1 MPENTR
7 PNSNENNGTSNKNRS
22 KQEDTAVIALSMPGI
37 LFSQVATEMMLFTD
51 KNTAAMCARWV
62 DETFHLFATNRVKL
76 FHFSVKTAHK
86 APEGG
91 CGCILSVDQV
101 KALKTS
107 LSKFRSYVTLWFDSD
122 HLYLETPA
130 MRTDLTATNGDR
142 TNPFKYSVLLSNL
155 KSSSEEIKPP
165 LYGNLRAFTNRPRDA
180 FVNVEAARSK
190 ESGAPL
196 FWYHYTPGH
205 KIMEAGKE
213 ASLKVSAEAVMIGL
227 RPNSISEE

>member
-1 MPENTR
+1 MPENLK
-7 PNSNENNGTSNKNRS
+7 PNSDQDNSTTNRKRDEQDTS
-22 KQEDTAVIALSMPGI
+22 VIALSMPGT
-37 LFSQVATEMMLFTD
+37 LFSQVTTEMMLFTD

-62 DETFHLFATNRVKL
+62 DDTFHLFATNRVKL
-76 FHFSVKTAHK
+76 FHFSVKTEHK
-86 APEGG
+86 APDGG

-101 KALKTS
+101 AALKTA
-107 LSKFRSYVTLWFDSD
+107 LSKTKSYVTLWFDSD

-165 LYGNLRAFTNRPRDA
+165 LCGNLRAFTNRARDA
-180 FVNVEAARSK
+180 FVHVEAARSK

-196 FWYHYTPGH
+196 FWYHYAPGH
-205 KIMEAGKE
+205 KVMKAGKE

-227 RPNSISEE
+227 HPNSISEE

>member
-7 PNSNENNGTSNKNRS
+7 LNSDWDNSATNRKHDEQDTS
-22 KQEDTAVIALSMPGI
+22 AIALSMPGT

-76 FHFSVKTAHK
+76 FHFSVKTEHK

-101 KALKTS
+101 AALKTS

-142 TNPFKYSVLLSNL
+142 TNPFKYSVLLSTL
-155 KSSSEEIKPP
+155 KGRSEKIEPP
-165 LYGNLRAFTNRPRDA
+165 LYGNLRAFTNRSRDA
-180 FVNVEAARSK
+180 FVNVEVARSK

-227 RPNSISEE
+227 HPNSISEE

>member
-7 PNSNENNGTSNKNRS
+7 PNSDQDNSTTNRKHDEQDTS
-22 KQEDTAVIALSMPGI
+22 VIALSMPGT

-62 DETFHLFATNRVKL
+62 DDTFHLFATNRVKL
-76 FHFSVKTAHK
+76 FHFSVKTEHK

-101 KALKTS
+101 AALKTS
-107 LSKFRSYVTLWFDSD
+107 LSKSRSYVTLWFDND

-130 MRTDLTATNGDR
+130 MRTDLTTANGDR

-165 LYGNLRAFTNRPRDA
+165 LCGNLRAFTNRPRDA
-180 FVNVEAARSK
+180 FVNVEVARSK

-213 ASLKVSAEAVMIGL
+213 ARMKVSAEAVMIGL
-227 RPNSISEE
+227 HPNSISEE

>member
-7 PNSNENNGTSNKNRS
+7 PNSDQDNGTANR
-22 KQEDTAVIALSMPGI
+22 KHDEQDTSVIALSMPGT
-37 LFSQVATEMMLFTD
+37 LFSEVATEMMLFTD
-51 KNTAAMCARWV
+51 KKMPAMCARWV
-62 DETFHLFATNRVKL
+62 DNTFHLFATNRVKL
-76 FHFSVKTAHK
+76 FHFSVKTEHK

-101 KALKTS
+101 KALKTA
-107 LSKFRSYVTLWFDSD
+107 LSKTKSYVTLWFDSD

-155 KSSSEEIKPP
+155 KNSSEKIEPP
-165 LYGNLRAFTNRPRDA
+165 LCGNLRAFTNRPRDA
-180 FVNVEAARSK
+180 FVHVEAARSK

-205 KIMEAGKE
+205 KVMEAGKE

-227 RPNSISEE
+227 DPASISKD

>member
-1 MPENTR
+1 MPENLK
-7 PNSNENNGTSNKNRS
+7 PNSDQDNSTTNRKRDEQDMS
-22 KQEDTAVIALSMPGI
+22 VIALSMPGI

-51 KNTAAMCARWV
+51 KNTAAMCARWA
-62 DETFHLFATNRVKL
+62 DDTFHLFATNRVKL
-76 FHFSVKTAHK
+76 FHFSVKTEHK
-86 APEGG
+86 APKGG

-101 KALKTS
+101 AALKTS

-142 TNPFKYSVLLSNL
+142 TNPFKYSVLLSTL
-155 KSSSEEIKPP
+155 KGRSEKIEPP
-165 LYGNLRAFTNRPRDA
+165 LYGNLRAFTNRSRDA
-180 FVNVEAARSK
+180 FVNVEVARSK

-227 RPNSISEE
+227 HPNSISEE

>member
-1 MPENTR
+1 MPENTK
-7 PNSNENNGTSNKNRS
+7 PNSDKNNRDTNRKRDEQDTS
-22 KQEDTAVIALSMPGI
+22 VIVLSMPGT

-62 DETFHLFATNRVKL
+62 DDTFHVFATNRVKL
-76 FHFSVKTAHK
+76 FHFSVKTVHK

-142 TNPFKYSVLLSNL
+142 TNPFKYSALLSNL
-155 KSSSEEIKPP
+155 KGSSEEIKPP
-165 LYGNLRAFTNRPRDA
+165 LCGNLRAFTNRPRDA
-180 FVNVEAARSK
+180 FVNVEVARSK

-205 KIMEAGKE
+205 KVIEAGKE

-227 RPNSISEE
+227 HPNSISEE

>member
-7 PNSNENNGTSNKNRS
+7 LNSDWDNSATNRKHDEQDTS
-22 KQEDTAVIALSMPGI
+22 AIALSMPGT

-51 KNTAAMCARWV
+51 KKMSAMCARWV
-62 DETFHLFATNRVKL
+62 DNTFHLFATNRVKL
-76 FHFSVKTAHK
+76 FHFSVKTEHK

-101 KALKTS
+101 AALKTS

-142 TNPFKYSVLLSNL
+142 TNPFKYSVLLSTL
-155 KSSSEEIKPP
+155 KGRSEKIEPP
-165 LYGNLRAFTNRPRDA
+165 LYGNLRAFTNRSRDA
-180 FVNVEAARSK
+180 FVNVEVARSK

-227 RPNSISEE
+227 HPNSISEE

>member
-1 MPENTR
+1 MPEKLK
-7 PNSNENNGTSNKNRS
+7 PNSDQDNSATNRKRDEQDMS
-22 KQEDTAVIALSMPGI
+22 VIVLSMPGI

-62 DETFHLFATNRVKL
+62 DDTFHLFATNRVKL
-76 FHFSVKTAHK
+76 FHFSVKTEHK

-101 KALKTS
+101 AALKTS

-155 KSSSEEIKPP
+155 KSSSEGIKPP
-165 LYGNLRAFTNRPRDA
+165 LCGNLRAFTNRARDA
-180 FVNVEAARSK
+180 FVHVEAARSK

-196 FWYHYTPGH
+196 FWYHYAPGH
-205 KIMEAGKE
+205 KVMKAGKE

-227 RPNSISEE
+227 HPNSISEE

>member
-7 PNSNENNGTSNKNRS
+7 LNSDQGNSTTNRKHDEQDTS
-22 KQEDTAVIALSMPGI
+22 VIALSMPGT

-62 DETFHLFATNRVKL
+62 DDTFHLFATNRVKL
-76 FHFSVKTAHK
+76 FHFSVKTEHK
-86 APEGG
+86 APEGE

-101 KALKTS
+101 KALKTA
-107 LSKFRSYVTLWFDSD
+107 LSKTKSYVTLWFDNN

-142 TNPFKYSVLLSNL
+142 TNPFKYSVLLSTL
-155 KSSSEEIKPP
+155 KGRSEEIKPP

-180 FVNVEAARSK
+180 FVNVEVARSK

-227 RPNSISEE
+227 HPNSISEE

>member
-7 PNSNENNGTSNKNRS
+7 LNSDQDNSTNQKRDEQDTS
-22 KQEDTAVIALSMPGI
+22 VIALSMPGT
-37 LFSQVATEMMLFTD
+37 LFSQAATEMMLFTD

-62 DETFHLFATNRVKL
+62 DDTFHLFATNRVKL
-76 FHFSVKTAHK
+76 FHFSVKTEHK
-86 APEGG
+86 APDGG

-101 KALKTS
+101 AALKTA
-107 LSKFRSYVTLWFDSD
+107 LSKTKSYVTLWFDSD

-155 KSSSEEIKPP
+155 KGSSEEIKPP
-165 LYGNLRAFTNRPRDA
+165 LCGNLRAFTNRPRDE
-180 FVNVEAARSK
+180 FVNVEVARSK

-213 ASLKVSAEAVMIGL
+213 ASLKVSAEDVMIGL
-227 RPNSISEE
+227 HPNSISEE

>member
-7 PNSNENNGTSNKNRS
+7 LNSDQGNSTTNRKHDEQDTS
-22 KQEDTAVIALSMPGI
+22 VIALSMPGT

-62 DETFHLFATNRVKL
+62 DDTFHLFATNRVKL
-76 FHFSVKTAHK
+76 FHFSVKTEHK

-101 KALKTS
+101 AALKTS

-142 TNPFKYSVLLSNL
+142 TNPFKYSLLLSNF
-155 KSSSEEIKPP
+155 KGSSEEIKPP
-165 LYGNLRAFTNRPRDA
+165 LCGNLRAFTNRARDA
-180 FVNVEAARSK
+180 FVHVEAARSK

-196 FWYHYTPGH
+196 FWYHYAPGH
-205 KIMEAGKE
+205 KVIEAGKE

-227 RPNSISEE
+227 HPNSISEE